1 MSEYNRQFYTDR
13 IQTPTPGHQPI
24 YMQVPFNWVA
34 NLSTQ
39 VAPRDLKAPGTASP
53 LLIGVASK
61 SGAVIESF
69 TAVSLGSVPGI
80 GIGNP
85 YSGGGAGTTS
95 TPAPFGTAISPVQV
109 RFYTRREPDDEIYFI
124 HRFDLFAEA
133 KAPGLAYGRFGY
145 PILPQPELAWRLEPG
160 QEVYVAL
167 SQPMP
172 APGLNF
178 FLFGG
183 HYS

>member
-24 YMQVPFNWVA
+24 YTQVPFNWIA

-39 VAPRDLKAPGTASP
+39 VAPRNLKAPGVASP

-61 SGAVIESF
+61 SGAIIEAF
-69 TAVSLGSVPGI
+69 WAASLGSVSGGI
-80 GIGNP
+80 SNP
-85 YSGGGAGTTS
+85 YGGGGATT
-95 TPAPFGTAISPVQV
+95 TVPEPFGTGPNPLFV
-109 RFYTRREPDDEIYFI
+109 RLYTRREPDDEIYFLAAI
-124 HRFDLFAEA
+124 NLTAA
-133 KAPGLAYGRFGY
+133 TAAPGLAAGRFGHC
-145 PILPQPELAWRLEPG
+145 ILPQPEIAWRLEPG

-172 APGLNF
+172 GPGLNLV
-178 FLFGG
+178 LFGG

>member
-1 MSEYNRQFYTDR
+1 MPEYNRQFYTDR

-24 YMQVPFNWVA
+24 YIQVPLNWMT

-39 VAPRDLKAPGTASP
+39 VAPRNLKAPGVATP

-61 SGAVIESF
+61 SGAIIESF
-69 TAVSLGSVPGI
+69 FASSLGTAPGV
-80 GIGNP
+80 GSP
-85 YSGGGAGTTS
+85 YGGGGTS
-95 TPAPFGTAISPVQV
+95 TPAPYGTSANPLEV
-109 RFYTRREPDDEIYFI
+109 RVYTRREPDDEIYFYTAI
-124 HRFDLFAEA
+124 NLLSASASTAFAA
-133 KAPGLAYGRFGY
+133 GRWGQ
-145 PILPQPELAWRLEPG
+145 PILPQPEIAWRLEPG

-167 SQPMP
+167 NQPFA